1 MRLIRK
7 RKGNRIKEYDYSRAG
22 YYFVTICAQ
31 NRMALFGTIVDE
43 VMIPNH
49 AGNMVERIWDELPAY
64 YPGVEIDEFQ
74 IMPDH
79 IHGIIIL
86 VGTGPRACPYN
97 GQPQEVVPTMSLS
110 DVVHRFK
117 SLTTRKYINGVKNS
131 HWAPFHRTLW
141 QRSFYDHIIRND
153 KDLTRV
159 REYIQNNPINWAL
172 GKKNLDN
179 FTEST

>member
-1 MRLIRK
+1 MYAPSCTKI
-7 RKGNRIKEYDYSRAG
+7 
-22 YYFVTICAQ
+22 
-31 NRMALFGTIVDE
+31 
-43 VMIPNH
+43 
-49 AGNMVERIWDELPAY
+49 LP
-64 YPGVEIDEFQ
+64 
-74 IMPDH
+74 
-79 IHGIIIL
+79 

-97 GQPQEVVPTMSLS
+97 GQPQGVVPTMSLLESNHRMHQNIRRLQGPRACPYNGQPQGVVPTMSLLESGHRMHQNIRRLQGPRACPYNGQPQRGVPTMSLS

-131 HWAPFHRTLW
+131 RWAPFRRTLW

-172 GKKNLDN
+172 DKKNLDN

>member
-1 MRLIRK
+1 
-7 RKGNRIKEYDYSRAG
+7 
-22 YYFVTICAQ
+22 
-31 NRMALFGTIVDE
+31 
-43 VMIPNH
+43 
-49 AGNMVERIWDELPAY
+49 
-64 YPGVEIDEFQ
+64 
-74 IMPDH
+74 
-79 IHGIIIL
+79 
-86 VGTGPRACPYN
+86 
-97 GQPQEVVPTMSLS
+97 MSLS

-131 HWAPFHRTLW
+131 HWAPFRRTLW

-172 GKKNLDN
+172 DKKNLDN